1 VQNMTQ
7 YFFQIFLGILTVPLP
22 RGVVLGGQGN
32 LVWGGGEIL
41 VVDRQ
46 MYIAGRAGTGQGGER
61 GT

>member
-1 VQNMTQ
+1 MTQ
-7 YFFQIFLGILTVPLP
+7 YFSQIFLGFLTVPLS
-22 RGVVLGGQGN
+22 RKVVLGGRGN

-46 MYIAGRAGTGQGGER
+46 MYIAGRAETGQGGER